1 MPEAVVAQYPDE
13 FIDRLHLV
21 WGLGFLSP
29 GGPEEVAR
37 IVKGLDLRG
46 KRVLDIGCGTGGPA
60 IVLARDF
67 GANMVCVDVEEQL
80 LVRARRNTGEAG
92 VSERIEFHLVAPGPL
107 PFSDRAY
114 DVVFSKDSMLHI
126 PDKRALFTEVF
137 RVLRPGGFFAASD
150 WLAGENADSD
160 PAFRRYVDNGQLN
173 FSMATTLQTV
183 DALREAGFSEVSSED
198 RHNWYAG
205 ISAQEV
211 EAIAGH
217 LRADI
222 IAVSDL
228 ETYENWLSVR
238 RALAAAVASGGLCPT
253 HLHGVRPNN

>member
-1 MPEAVVAQYPDE
+1 MAQYPDE
-13 FIDRLHLV
+13 FIDRLHMV
-21 WGLGFLSP
+21 WGPGFLSP

-37 IVKGLDLRG
+37 IVKGFDLRG

-80 LVRARRNTGEAG
+80 LARARRNAAAA
-92 VSERIEFHLVAPGPL
+92 SMSARIEFKLVAPGPL
-107 PFSDRAY
+107 PFD
-114 DVVFSKDSMLHI
+114 DGVFDMVFSKDSMLHI
-126 PDKRALFTEVF
+126 PDKRALFADIF
-137 RVLRPGGFFAASD
+137 RVMVPGGVFAASD
-150 WLAGENADSD
+150 WLAGENADND
-160 PAFRRYVDNGQLN
+160 PAFRRYVEDGQLN
-173 FSMATTLQTV
+173 FSMATTQQTE

-198 RHNWYAG
+198 RHTWYAG
-205 ISAQEV
+205 ICAQEV

-217 LRADI
+217 LRANI

-253 HLHGVRPNN
+253 HLHGVRPDY